1 MLTNIPFL
9 FILSLII
16 TFSLSQENT
25 DACNATNAASRND
38 CFARS
43 VPNRY
48 CCFDSQNKPCQ
59 SISKEALK
67 TNTKYD
73 CGIIDE
79 RYGKYEF
86 NQYHPPQPSAFQNL
100 GFETCGKRNPE
111 KKKIA
116 QIIQKY
122 LIVAVYSPKEMIKHA
137 FISGENILVII
148 RKPLILMMMSLL
160 IAKHLI

>member
-111 KKKIA
+111 KKKR
-116 QIIQKY
+116 
-122 LIVAVYSPKEMIKHA
+122 LHRL
-137 FISGENILVII
+137 FRNI
-148 RKPLILMMMSLL
+148 
-160 IAKHLI
+160 